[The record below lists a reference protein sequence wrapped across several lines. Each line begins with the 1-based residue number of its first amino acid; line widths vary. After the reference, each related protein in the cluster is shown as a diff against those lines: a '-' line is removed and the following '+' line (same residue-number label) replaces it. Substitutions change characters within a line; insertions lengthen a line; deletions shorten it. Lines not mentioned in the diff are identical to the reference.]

1 MRWYSI
7 EPGEIAAR
15 LDTDLVRGLTPQQVA
30 ERLTGTGYNELAK
43 TRKRPPWRMFFDQFR
58 ELLVLLLVAAAVVS
72 AAVGEALDAG
82 VILAIVI
89 LNAWIGFIQEH
100 RAERSLEALKK
111 LAAPRARVIR
121 AGEKQEIAAR
131 EIVPGDLILIEAGDF
146 VPADARLT
154 SSTNLKVDES
164 ALTGESEPAE
174 KQALLLPDEEI
185 GVGDRTNQIFMGTTV
200 TYGNGTAVVVATGM
214 RTEIGKI
221 AGMLEEMPREQTPLQ
236 RKLEEISKWLGGIA
250 VLLCGVIFGTGILR
264 QNPPFEMFLIAVSL
278 AVAAIPEGLPA
289 VVTMVLALG
298 VQRMAR
304 RSAIIRK
311 LPAVETLGSATVICS
326 DKTGTLTKNEMTVRY
341 LFAGGSLVKVSGE
354 GYIPEGKF
362 SSGEKEIEIDPRGD
376 RDLRLLLT
384 IAALANNA
392 DLIQE
397 ERPPESPAPGNGTE
411 AGGEPHRKWRILG
424 DPTEGALVVAAR
436 KAGLTGKELEEFYPR
451 LGEIP
456 FDSERKLMTTIHPAN
471 RARELIKEPYL
482 AFTKGAFDIILARST
497 HHLRGGRILP
507 LTEEIKQELTSQN
520 ARLAA
525 QALRVLG
532 MAFRPLGNL
541 PETLAPGEVEQGLVF
556 VGLAAMIDSPRPEAK
571 EAVEVCRRAGIKPVM
586 ITGDHR
592 ITALAIARELGIYE
606 EGELVLTGTELD
618 RLSDEEFQEQVGR
631 VSVYARV
638 SPEHKV
644 RIVEAFKKKEQVV
657 AMTGDG
663 VNDAPALRRADIGA
677 AMGITGTDVAKEAAD
692 MVLADDNFATIVA
705 AVKEGRVI
713 FANIRKTVHYL
724 LSCNSSELMVIFAA
738 IALGLP
744 SPLFP
749 LQILWINLVTDGLP
763 ALALGVDPPEAGIM
777 DRAPRSPRAGI
788 FAGKM
793 GYYIMRQG
801 LLIGALS
808 LLAFWLGYQGKA
820 ELLAQG
826 RTMAF
831 GTLALAQIV
840 HSFNVRSLHL
850 SLFRIGPWSNKFLVG
865 AAAISGGLQLLAMLF
880 PPFQKIFRT
889 VPLGSEGWL
898 IVAGLSFAPLL
909 FEEMIK
915 LRRSLARLQEA
926 YRH

>member
-1 MRWYSI
+1 MYWHSL
-7 EPGEIAAR
+7 EPEEIAAR
-15 LDTDLVRGLTPQQVA
+15 LETNLERGLTPEQA
-30 ERLTGTGYNELAK
+30 RERLATTGYNELAK
-43 TRKRPPWRMFFDQFR
+43 TKKRPPWQMFFDQFR

-72 AAVGEALDAG
+72 AAVGEVLDAG

-89 LNAWIGFIQEH
+89 LNACIGFIQEY
-100 RAERSLEALKK
+100 RAEQSLEALKK

-121 AGEKQEIAAR
+121 AGEKQEVATR
-131 EIVPGDLILIEAGDF
+131 EVVPGDLILIEAGDF
-146 VPADARLT
+146 IPADARLI

-164 ALTGESEPAE
+164 ALTGESEPVE

-185 GVGDRTNQIFMGTTV
+185 GIGDRTNLVFMGTTA

-221 AGMLEEMPREQTPLQ
+221 AGMLEEMPREQTSLQ

-250 VLLCGVIFGTGILR
+250 VLLCGVIFGAGLLR
-264 QNPPFEMFLIAVSL
+264 QIPPFEMFLIAVSL

-298 VQRMAR
+298 VQRMAKR
-304 RSAIIRK
+304 KAIIRK

-326 DKTGTLTKNEMTVRY
+326 DKTGTLTKNEMTVKY
-341 LFAGGSLVKVSGE
+341 LYAGGRLVKVSGE

-362 SSGEKEIEIDPRGD
+362 SSGENEIDPRGD

-384 IAALANNA
+384 AGALASNA
-392 DLIQE
+392 DLVLE
-397 ERPPESPAPGNGTE
+397 EEAPENPAAGKGAE
-411 AGGEPHRKWRILG
+411 ADLAPHRKWRVLG

-436 KAGLTGKELEEFYPR
+436 KAGLTRRELEELYPR

-456 FDSERKLMTTIHPAN
+456 FDSERKLMTTIHPAD
-471 RARELIKEPYL
+471 RARELVKEPYL
-482 AFTKGAFDIILARST
+482 AFTKGAFDVILTRST
-497 HHLRGGRILP
+497 HHLREGRILP
-507 LTEEIKQELTSQN
+507 LTEEIKRELNSQN
-520 ARLAA
+520 ERLAA

-532 MAFRPLGNL
+532 VAFRPLANL
-541 PETLAPGEVEQGLVF
+541 PETLTPEEVEQGLVF
-556 VGLAAMIDSPRPEAK
+556 VGLAAMIDPPRPEAK

-586 ITGDHR
+586 ITGDHK

-618 RLSDEEFQEQVGR
+618 RLSDEEFQERVGR

-638 SPEHKV
+638 APEHKV
-644 RIVEAFKKKEQVV
+644 RIVEAFKKKDQVV

-713 FANIRKTVHYL
+713 FSNIRKTVHYL
-724 LSCNSSELMVIFAA
+724 LSCNSSELIAIFAA

-763 ALALGVDPPEAGIM
+763 ALALGIDPPEPGIM
-777 DRAPRSPRAGI
+777 DRPPRSPRAGI

-808 LLAFWLGYQGKA
+808 LLAFWLGYQGEA
-820 ELLAQG
+820 ELLPRG

-840 HSFNVRSLHL
+840 HSFNVRSLRL
-850 SLFRIGPWSNKFLVG
+850 SLFRIGPWSNRLLLG
-865 AAAISGGLQLLAMLF
+865 AALISGGLQLLAMLL
-880 PPFQKIFRT
+880 PPLQQIFKAT
-889 VPLGSEGWL
+889 PLGAEAWL
-898 IVAGLSFAPLL
+898 TVAGLSLAPLL
-909 FEEMIK
+909 FEEAIK
-915 LRRSLARLQEA
+915 LGRQLAQPREA
-926 YRH
+926 HQH